1 MYWIGLAGFTQLDGY
16 KPNEDRT
23 MPKNIATKAATK
35 VANTAKSRTTQNVI
49 GAGTT
54 TALFVAAGMSWL
66 RANYPDLVWWEP
78 GQDLVVGGIAAGVVT
93 GFLSRLVSFWRNPD
107 KTKRSA
113 PIQRGLL
120 FCVGLSVVA
129 SGCVGMAPAVR
140 GKTKAMVDFTTN
152 GEDITYKSELVAPAG
167 VDAAELAAM
176 SAGVDSDGAWQI
188 SVSQDTAADTTTQAA
203 MLTEI
208 GALQVQA
215 YRDAFGVALNTLAP
229 ILGQYLEAQARVA
242 EIEANKPP
250 PVLPEIQPGNVLAV
264 PTLPPPW
271 IKR

>member
-1 MYWIGLAGFTQLDGY
+1 MCWIVLAGFMQLAGY
-16 KPNEDRT
+16 NQNEDRT

-113 PIQRGLL
+113 PIQHGFVL

-129 SGCVGMAPAVR
+129 SGCVGVAPAVR

-188 SVSQDTAADTTTQAA
+188 SVSQDTAADTTGQAA

-208 GALQVQA
+208 GATQIQA
-215 YRDAFGVALNTLAP
+215 YRDAFGVALNALAP

-242 EIEANKPP
+242 EIEASKPP
-250 PVLPEIQPGNVLAV
+250 EPPQPIVLPPG
-264 PTLPPPW
+264 TLPWPAPAPT
-271 IKR
+271 R